1 MYIDKP
7 RYPQMPF
14 WLNQKQF
21 VSNQHCNYY
30 IIVNEKC
37 NDYNQKR
44 YDEYI
49 YLIAIKFL
57 YESFLLGCLD
67 RMQAPG

>member
-1 MYIDKP
+1 M
-7 RYPQMPF
+7 
-14 WLNQKQF
+14 
-21 VSNQHCNYY
+21 V
-30 IIVNEKC
+30 IVKC
-37 NDYNQKR
+37 DE

-49 YLIAIKFL
+49 YLNMIKFL